1 MRGEHTGTSWHS
13 NWGGGGG
20 HVLAGTSG
28 VAFGGPGCI
37 LGFAKGMR
45 GEHLT
50 QYAKE
55 VKS

>member
-1 MRGEHTGTSWHS
+1 MSTQVRAGTATGE
-13 NWGGGGG
+13 GGGG